1 MKKVVVFGAGKS
13 ATVLIDFFKEV
24 TLAKE
29 FAVIV
34 ADYDLAVVQEKVGAH
49 YWVQAVQIDIK
60 NEEAR
65 KQLVQS
71 ADVVVSLMPPALHY
85 LIALDCIAFKKHF
98 LTASYVD
105 DTIQQHAEEIKN
117 NDILFLFEMGLD
129 PGIDHMS
136 AMKLIHSIQ
145 S

>member
-13 ATVLIDFFKEV
+13 ATVLIDYFKEV
-24 TLAKE
+24 TIVKE

-65 KQLVQS
+65 NLLVQS
-71 ADVVVSLMPPALHY
+71 ADVVVSLMPVSYTH
-85 LIALDCIAFKKHF
+85 
-98 LTASYVD
+98 LTLP
-105 DTIQQHAEEIKN
+105 TIY
-117 NDILFLFEMGLD
+117 
-129 PGIDHMS
+129 S
-136 AMKLIHSIQ
+136 V
-145 S
+145 